1 MADALQGAA
10 HPRPSTAI
18 GRRKIRKG
26 TTSCWEYILN
36 HTGKRRKQR
45 CHFAINQN
53 RVCVSCQRRG
63 KSCVM
68 QQFDDPGYDLETHE
82 RIAADIEAYLESP
95 GSLLETFQGDTT
107 IDSIHNDVP
116 FRPSVGSNNRS
127 PGPSMQFFDSTLV
140 NSSEHPTSVDLS
152 ILPSPRARR
161 DTNLSRVLHAS
172 LPSQRDANLIIGA
185 SYTPAFLQFFT
196 LPYQRLFSGD
206 MQPAAELARLP
217 GPTDHPVLLA
227 RELLY
232 LAHGIQNLHP
242 STFDSSSLNLGY
254 SPTIAMARYLK
265 IASRLVTSNEA
276 LIESLEGL
284 ECLILEAV
292 FYINSGNL
300 RQAWL
305 TFRRAIGLA
314 QLMGVHLGRAS
325 GFTVWDPKSQS
336 LPAMMW
342 YRIVGQD
349 RYLSL
354 VLGLPPGTPEDLR
367 FASQTEMPHDCATGQ
382 LERQHYDI
390 MGTMAAQSARS
401 GELLDDAFVERIDLA
416 LQRAVHNIPPEWWL
430 IPRASYTMQGKGV
443 DTVSNL
449 EDVGRILV
457 QINHYN
463 LLVTLH
469 LPSVLNSRG
478 TQTDD
483 REQITC
489 LNSSREL
496 LDRYIRLRCMRI
508 APFCCRMIDFS
519 AFVACLALLSAH
531 IARTKRGLNRMDALA
546 HQRLSDRATVEE
558 IIRLLLE
565 TSKADSDATLLQ
577 KAAAIL
583 RCLSTIETDAL
594 AGFNDSITPHAT
606 IPDRP
611 NSRRNVRVKVPFL
624 GTVTISAKGITNDLS
639 ERATEIDGFD
649 LNANCWT
656 HSLDLPLSPS
666 VYFPQGYGDPNLF
679 DPTLTNNIDEVISY

>member
-1 MADALQGAA
+1 
-10 HPRPSTAI
+10 
-18 GRRKIRKG
+18 
-26 TTSCWEYILN
+26 
-36 HTGKRRKQR
+36 
-45 CHFAINQN
+45 
-53 RVCVSCQRRG
+53 
-63 KSCVM
+63 M
-68 QQFDDPGYDLETHE
+68 QQFDDPSHDPENYE
-82 RIAADIEAYLESP
+82 RIAADIQAYLESP
-95 GSLLETFQGDTT
+95 GDLLETLREDAAL
-107 IDSIHNDVP
+107 DAVHNDVS
-116 FRPSVGSNNRS
+116 FRASVVSNGRS
-127 PGPSMQFFDSTLV
+127 PDPSMQFFDSAL
-140 NSSEHPTSVDLS
+140 
-152 ILPSPRARR
+152 
-161 DTNLSRVLHAS
+161 
-172 LPSQRDANLIIGA
+172 
-185 SYTPAFLQFFT
+185 
-196 LPYQRLFSGD
+196 RLFSGD
-206 MQPAAELARLP
+206 MQPASELARLP
-217 GPTDHPVLLA
+217 GPADHPVLLA

-242 STFDSSSLNLGY
+242 STFDASSLNLGY
-254 SPTIAMARYLK
+254 SPTTAMTRYLN

-292 FYINSGNL
+292 FYINAGNL

-314 QLMGVHLGRAS
+314 QLMGFHVGRTS
-325 GFTVWDPKSQS
+325 GFAALDPKSQS

-354 VLGLPPGTPEDLR
+354 VLGLPPGTAEDLC
-367 FASQTEMPHDCATGQ
+367 FTSQAKMPYDCATGQ

-401 GELLDDAFVERIDLA
+401 GELLDDEFTQSIDLA
-416 LQRAVHNIPPEWWL
+416 LQRAVHGIPPEWWL
-430 IPRASYTMQGKGV
+430 IPRASYTMQSKGV

-463 LLVTLH
+463 PLVTLH
-469 LPSVLNSRG
+469 LPSVLDSHRTPIDNYG
-478 TQTDD
+478 QT
-483 REQITC
+483 TC

-519 AFVACLALLSAH
+519 AFTASLALLSAH
-531 IARTKRGLNRMDALA
+531 VARAQRGSNRMDALA

-577 KAAAIL
+577 QAAAIL
-583 RCLSTIETDAL
+583 RCLSEIEADAVAGSNDTI
-594 AGFNDSITPHAT
+594 IPHST
-606 IPDRP
+606 TPDRSS
-611 NSRRNVRVKVPFL
+611 SRRSVRVKVPFL
-624 GTVTISAKGITNDLS
+624 GIVTISAKGITTDVH
-639 ERATEIDGFD
+639 ERRTEIDDSD
-649 LNANCWT
+649 LNVNSWT
-656 HSLDLPLSPS
+656 HSLNLPLSPS
-666 VYFPQGYGDPNLF
+666 VYFFQEYGDPNLF
-679 DPTLTNNIDEVISY
+679 DPTLASNADEAISY